1 MEQVLGH
8 ETEDE
13 MDASNR
19 MMYDAC
25 LSIVRRWQRA
35 LMDFGL
41 FLKLPCA
48 YLSVF
53 SLVLNNDHFLKK
65 FYAFQKV
72 LSLSLPG

>member
-25 LSIVRRWQRA
+25 LSIVKRWQRA

-53 SLVLNNDHFLKK
+53 SRLE
-65 FYAFQKV
+65 
-72 LSLSLPG
+72 